1 MKTTLYTIE
10 CISNLHVGNGQDNDG
25 VIDKL
30 IQKDVVSGFPCIN
43 SSSLKGALREHCEAW
58 NNKHENTKVD
68 IERIFGKK
76 VNGAEN
82 CAPGAYRFLDAMLLS
97 IPRPTEDQPYVMM
110 TCDAI
115 TNELVS
121 RAEALGLSLGQDA
134 EAAAAAVLKLA
145 KVEAAGKCGFAKF
158 QNYVSD
164 EELPVIARNRLENG
178 QSKNLWYEQVLP
190 RKSRLA
196 FFVMHGGEIDGHF
209 NAAVTSTLVQIGA
222 NATVGYGIC
231 KIHRITVNE

>member
-1 MKTTLYTIE
+1 MKATLYTIE

-25 VIDKL
+25 VIDRL
-30 IQKDVVSGFPCIN
+30 IQRDVVTGFPCIN

-58 NNKHENTKVD
+58 NNEHGDAKVD

-97 IPRPTEDQPYVMM
+97 LPRPSETRPYVMM
-110 TCDAI
+110 TC
-115 TNELVS
+115 NEIVNDFVAKAS
-121 RAEALGLSLGQDA
+121 SFGVCLGNNAD
-134 EAAAAAVLKLA
+134 AAVLGLA
-145 KVEAAGKCGFAKF
+145 GVVGDGRCSDDRFK
-158 QNYVSD
+158 NYVSD
-164 EELPVIARNRLENG
+164 EELPVIARNCLENG

-196 FFVMHGGEIDGHF
+196 FFVMHDGEIDGHF

-231 KIHRITVNE
+231 KISRITVNE